1 MPDGLQEESITMK
14 KVLLVIFALLLSFN
28 LTAVSFAEDLIDPEE
43 SFATPNDWKTGQHTI
58 LFADQATGELAS
70 MLVNPNLTRDA
81 TKNPT
86 CTSLIDE
93 KCSQGTLSFSA
104 IIPFCEANSDV
115 NCVESL
121 LARKEDGT
129 ELTGKFDRYFPSRA
143 QNAYAGSP
151 ANRLPT
157 GATSS
162 LLNIP
167 GAEHKGGTLY
177 LVTVYMTG
185 RTGVGVESTLNSF
198 SARVTPVQLQSA
210 PRITGSCGVANCPD
224 AGWAF
229 NEKTPEQG
237 WRPQAPGFDGVHS
250 CAATSVKEALCAQRF
265 GFPDNLRFVLKV
277 RINNAP
283 TGWMHG
289 RMADPL
295 IEISESAGVTSIS
308 IDAAPVRVP
317 VVYKSNFWSELPPEI
332 QSAYSSTTGYF
343 LRGFS
348 SGFTR
353 IDGGVDQSDPL
364 KRNWTSNPSPSGAG
378 GLEELKLW
386 LPFIMDKATAT
397 PSSWS
402 VRTLDS
408 QEAAG
413 SNACFKSG
421 SVLTGIVTT
430 NSTQYAA
437 GPPEFDTNEGS
448 LVYKV
453 AAPHFDSKGGVF
465 KGRYSLVMR
474 SDVARCVYGFSK
486 APIKAEL
493 SIVSSDGTPQIATV
507 VIGESNGW
515 LRLRADNFE
524 FSSPVI
530 KAKLSQVA
538 PAPTPTPEAT
548 VSAVAKKVTITCVKS
563 KVTKKVSAVNPKCP
577 AGYKKKG

>member
-1 MPDGLQEESITMK
+1 MK
-14 KVLLVIFALLLSFN
+14 KVSVKKLLTVLIVLAFVAGS
-28 LTAVSFAEDLIDPEE
+28 VSIGRAADFIDRDE
-43 SFATPNDWKTGQHTI
+43 SFATPNDSQPGQHNI
-58 LFADQATGELAS
+58 LFADQTTGELAS
-70 MLVNPNLTRDA
+70 MLVSRDRLRNS
-81 TKNPT
+81 TQNPT
-86 CTSLIDE
+86 CTSLLDE
-93 KCSQGTLSFSA
+93 KCKQSILDFSA
-104 IIPFCEANSDV
+104 IIPMCASSEEI

-121 LARKEDGT
+121 LAKRDDGT
-129 ELTGKFDRYFPSRA
+129 ELTALFERYFPLKA
-143 QNAYAGSP
+143 QNSYEGSP
-151 ANRLPT
+151 INRLPS

-162 LLNIP
+162 LLSIP
-167 GAEHKGGTLY
+167 GAEHKGGSKY
-177 LVTVYMTG
+177 LVTVFMTG
-185 RTGVGVESTLNSF
+185 TTGVGVESKLNSF

-210 PRITGSCGVANCPD
+210 PRITGSCGVADCPD

-250 CAATSVKEALCAQRF
+250 CAGTSVKEGLCAQRF

-295 IEISESAGVTSIS
+295 IEITEASGTTSIT

-317 VVYKSNFWSELPPEI
+317 VVYQSNLWSQVPLDI
-332 QSAYSSTTGYF
+332 RSAYSSTTGYF

-348 SGFTR
+348 GGFTR

-364 KRNWTSNPSPSGAG
+364 KRNWTSNPTPSGEG

-386 LPFIMDKATAT
+386 IPFIKDKATAT

-402 VRTLDS
+402 VRTLDAN
-408 QEAAG
+408 EAAG
-413 SNACFKSG
+413 ANACFKSG

-437 GPPEFDTNEGS
+437 GPPIFDKSEGS

-453 AAPHFDSKGGVF
+453 AAPHYDSKDAVF

-474 SDVARCVYGFSK
+474 SDVARCIYGFSK

-493 SIVSSDGTPQIATV
+493 SIISSDGNPQIATV
-507 VIGESNGW
+507 VVGESNGW

-530 KAKLSQVA
+530 KAKLSQEA
-538 PAPTPTPEAT
+538 PAPTATPTPDVTAQST
-548 VSAVAKKVTITCVKS
+548 AVKKKSTITCVKGKTS
-563 KVTKKVSAVNPKCP
+563 KKVTAVSPKCP
-577 AGYKKKG
+577 TGYKKK

>member
-1 MPDGLQEESITMK
+1 MKKYLLGLIAVILTANLAATSFAADLSDPDG
-14 KVLLVIFALLLSFN
+14 
-28 LTAVSFAEDLIDPEE
+28 P
-43 SFATPNDWKTGQHTI
+43 FATPNDVELGQHNV
-58 LFADQATGELAS
+58 LFADQTTGEYGS
-70 MLVNPNLTRDA
+70 MLFSWNRASDS
-81 TKNPT
+81 KQDPT
-86 CTSLIDE
+86 CTSLFDQ
-93 KCSQGTLSFSA
+93 KCQGSALEFKA
-104 IIPFCEANSDV
+104 IIPMCESQADV

-121 LARKEDGT
+121 VGKKEDGT
-129 ELTGKFDRYFPSRA
+129 ELPATFDRYFPSKA
-143 QNAYAGSP
+143 QNAFEGSP

-167 GAEHKGGTLY
+167 GAEHKGGSKY

-185 RTGVGVESTLNSF
+185 TAAQGAETKLLSF
-198 SARVTPVQLQSA
+198 SATVTPVQVQEAQL
-210 PRITGSCGVANCPD
+210 ITGSCGVASCPD

-237 WRPQAPGFDGVHS
+237 WRQQAPGFDGVHS
-250 CAATSVKEALCAQRF
+250 CAATSVKEGLCAQRF
-265 GFPDNLRFVLKV
+265 GFPENIRFTLKV

-289 RMADPL
+289 RMADPVINL
-295 IEISESAGVTSIS
+295 SESKGVTSIS

-317 VVYKSNFWSELPPEI
+317 VVYVSNKWSELPLEI
-332 QSAYSSTTGYF
+332 KRAYSAETGYF

-348 SGFTR
+348 GGFTR

-364 KRNWTSNPSPSGAG
+364 KRNWTSTPLPSGEG

-386 LPFIMDKATAT
+386 LPFIKDKATAT

-402 VRTLDS
+402 VRTLDAS
-408 QEAAG
+408 EAAG
-413 SNACFKSG
+413 ANTCFKSG

-437 GPPEFDTNEGS
+437 GPPVFDKSEGS

-453 AAPHFDSKGGVF
+453 AAPHYDAKDAVF

-486 APIKAEL
+486 APVKAEL
-493 SIVSSDGTPQIATV
+493 SIVSADGTPQVATIV
-507 VIGESNGW
+507 VGESNGW

-524 FSSPVI
+524 FSAPII
-530 KAKLSQVA
+530 KAKLTQEASAASSDPKSQSPVS
-538 PAPTPTPEAT
+538 PAQ
-548 VSAVAKKVTITCVKS
+548 SGAKKKITITCVKGKQS
-563 KVTKKVSAVNPKCP
+563 KKVTSVSPKCP
-577 AGYKKKG
+577 VGYKKKA

>member
-1 MPDGLQEESITMK
+1 MNIKRPFVVLISTLLGTVLITTSFAADVVDPDG
-14 KVLLVIFALLLSFN
+14 A
-28 LTAVSFAEDLIDPEE
+28 
-43 SFATPNDWKTGQHTI
+43 FATPNDAEPGQHNV
-58 LFADQATGELAS
+58 LFADQTTGEYGS
-70 MLVNPNLTRDA
+70 MLFSWSRTSDPKQD
-81 TKNPT
+81 PT
-86 CTSLIDE
+86 CTSLLDE
-93 KCSQGTLSFSA
+93 KCQGSDLEFKA
-104 IIPFCEANSDV
+104 IIPMCQSQEDI

-121 LARKEDGT
+121 VGKREDGS
-129 ELTGKFDRYFPSRA
+129 ELPATFDRYFPSKA
-143 QNAYAGSP
+143 QNAFDGSP

-162 LLNIP
+162 ILNIQ
-167 GAEHKGGTLY
+167 GAEHKGGSKY

-185 RTGVGVESTLNSF
+185 RAAQGTESKLLSF
-198 SARVTPVQLQSA
+198 SATVTPVQVKAA
-210 PRITGSCGVANCPD
+210 PAITGSCGVASCPD

-237 WRPQAPGFDGVHS
+237 WRQQAPGFDGVHS
-250 CAATSVKEALCAQRF
+250 CAATSVKEGLCAHRF
-265 GFPDNLRFVLKV
+265 GFPENIRFVLKV

-289 RMADPL
+289 RMADPVINL
-295 IEISESAGVTSIS
+295 SESKGVTSIS

-317 VVYKSNFWSELPPEI
+317 VVYKSNKWSELPREI
-332 QSAYSSTTGYF
+332 QRAYSAETGYF

-348 SGFTR
+348 GGFTR
-353 IDGGVDQSDPL
+353 IDGGVDQSNPL
-364 KRNWTSNPSPSGAG
+364 KRNWTSTPSPSGEG

-386 LPFIMDKATAT
+386 LPYIKDKATAT

-408 QEAAG
+408 SEAAG
-413 SNACFKSG
+413 ANTCFKSG

-437 GPPEFDTNEGS
+437 GPPVFDKSEGS

-453 AAPHFDSKGGVF
+453 AAPHYDAKDAVF

-486 APIKAEL
+486 APVKAEL
-493 SIVSSDGTPQIATV
+493 SIVSSDGTPQIATIV
-507 VIGESNGW
+507 VGESNGW

-524 FSSPVI
+524 FSAPTI
-530 KAKLSQVA
+530 KAKLTQEAEVTATNSGSQSPLDA
-538 PAPTPTPEAT
+538 SQTSTKKKST
-548 VSAVAKKVTITCVKS
+548 ITCIKGKQIKKVTS
-563 KVTKKVSAVNPKCP
+563 VSPKCP
-577 AGYKKKG
+577 VGFKKKV